1 MSRRAIIIVV
11 GAGWRLESADLIN
24 KSGLGLV
31 ALIAARQISRDA
43 SIRQA
48 MRNL

>member
-1 MSRRAIIIVV
+1 V
-11 GAGWRLESADLIN
+11 N
-24 KSGLGLV
+24 KPGLGLV

-43 SIRQA
+43 AIRQA